1 MLRSW
6 GVDTSTP
13 GITCHFAY
21 LESATKG
28 HISRHGGSRPS
39 AAILENHLLPL
50 DAPAPTLSATG
61 SSHPFFLGLR
71 PQFLGP
77 RALITKLGLPPT
89 DRLSQAILDM
99 SPRRALLAVGRGVHF
114 LSARAVLH
122 LVLAEPQSALCD
134 PAPQVVRWATAFTG
148 ADLFG
153 AAGRAAQPQS
163 AGRVGGASPPLLTS
177 LPGALALLPTKVP
190 CPSLAP
196 RPMPAFVSW

>member
-153 AAGRAAQPQS
+153 VALRAALPNHS
-163 AGRVGGASPPLLTS
+163 LLAASEVRLPPFSPLCPEPSPSCPPKSPAPPSPPDR
-177 LPGALALLPTKVP
+177 
-190 CPSLAP
+190 CPPS
-196 RPMPAFVSW
+196 